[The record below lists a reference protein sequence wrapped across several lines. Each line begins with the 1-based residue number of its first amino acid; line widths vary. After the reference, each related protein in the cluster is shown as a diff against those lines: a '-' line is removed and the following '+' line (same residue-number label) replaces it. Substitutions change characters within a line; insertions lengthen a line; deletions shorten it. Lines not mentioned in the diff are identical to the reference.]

1 MTELTLSIAGEQV
14 DHLTAETQSLGAE
27 VEELNK
33 FQWQLQQDWRS
44 QKNELRRL
52 EAIVL
57 YTFPLIVLL
66 NRIPS
71 GSLLTSNKRHS
82 PKTTCSRS

>member
-1 MTELTLSIAGEQV
+1 MTELILSIAGEQV

-57 YTFPLIVLL
+57 YTFSLIVLL

-71 GSLLTSNKRHS
+71 RSLLTSNKRHS

>member
-57 YTFPLIVLL
+57 YTFPL

>member
-1 MTELTLSIAGEQV
+1 MAELTLAIAGEQV

-66 NRIPS
+66 NQ
-71 GSLLTSNKRHS
+71 LLTSNKHHS
-82 PKTTCSRS
+82 LKTTCSRS